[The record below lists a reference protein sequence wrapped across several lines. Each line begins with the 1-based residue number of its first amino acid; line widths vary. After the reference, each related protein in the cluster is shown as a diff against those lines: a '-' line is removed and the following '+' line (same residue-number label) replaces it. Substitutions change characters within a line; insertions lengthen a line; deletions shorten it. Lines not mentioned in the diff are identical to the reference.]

1 MKASGIPI
9 VEGLEVQ
16 KVASLAR
23 GFYGNPGGGVV
34 WGQQRFQAA
43 GQALGQK
50 WLPQMI
56 IFRGNRQSS

>member
-23 GFYGNPGGGVV
+23 GFYGNPGGGLLF
-34 WGQQRFQAA
+34 GDNRGFRLQAR
-43 GQALGQK
+43 
-50 WLPQMI
+50 P
-56 IFRGNRQSS
+56 